1 VIQEQEAVGK
11 DREAASKQKKVTE
24 RKQGPWEKWVAPPG
38 RRTRT
43 RQGGSAEVFPRDNK
57 WVEVK
62 AGDIKGMVREIK
74 KLRSENEVNA
84 ELKAELDEVR
94 SDLAK
99 TQKNLGEEKKR
110 ADEAQQSMKA
120 LGAGPGGGLQQPP
133 RQSGEK
139 VAEAV
144 ESTSLPSTQVLAQ
157 LLQTQQQQHQQQLQM
172 HLQMHQQ
179 QQQMHQQQQQQMQQ
193 RLLELAQQ
201 RHCYSNQQP
210 PTSRSHQWVPPTT
223 GVGGSDRTTSVSS
236 ALLALV
242 SVVEIVMAVED
253 LVVTTVISKTSS
265 A

>member
-1 VIQEQEAVGK
+1 
-11 DREAASKQKKVTE
+11 
-24 RKQGPWEKWVAPPG
+24 
-38 RRTRT
+38 
-43 RQGGSAEVFPRDNK
+43 VFPRDHK

-84 ELKAELDEVR
+84 ELKAELEELKAELDEVR
-94 SDLAK
+94 SDLVK

-201 RHCYSNQQP
+201 RQQQP
-210 PTSRSHQWVPPTT
+210 ATTNFTFAPVGATNHWGGGFGPHNQRLLGSASSGISSRDSN
-223 GVGGSDRTTSVSS
+223 GSGGFGGDNGH
-236 ALLALV
+236 LQNFIGLM
-242 SVVEIVMAVED
+242 EAVARNQRNQ
-253 LVVTTVISKTSS
+253 IQNS
-265 A
+265 